1 METGRRSAVEFF
13 CRNSLHVKAVCCFHR
28 GAPSM
33 MFDEILNVT
42 LSEEKVSTTRLHM
55 GILNCSCVLILL
67 IHTKHKYK
75 KMKSWTDP
83 ISSFP
88 LRRTHPLGRQNVR
101 LIFGQLP
108 IKAGW
113 CNAPLSLPYFSRS
126 NKHEYSHKESP

>member
-1 METGRRSAVEFF
+1 
-13 CRNSLHVKAVCCFHR
+13 
-28 GAPSM
+28 M

-83 ISSFP
+83 
-88 LRRTHPLGRQNVR
+88 T
-101 LIFGQLP
+101 
-108 IKAGW
+108 
-113 CNAPLSLPYFSRS
+113 FS
-126 NKHEYSHKESP
+126 YP